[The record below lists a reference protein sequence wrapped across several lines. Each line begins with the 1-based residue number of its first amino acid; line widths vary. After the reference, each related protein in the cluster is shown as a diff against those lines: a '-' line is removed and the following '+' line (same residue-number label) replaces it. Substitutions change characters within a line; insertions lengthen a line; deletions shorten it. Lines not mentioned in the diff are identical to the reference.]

1 MRPLTASLLFLSIAL
16 SPLLEA
22 RGELKAGAAIVDIT
36 PAQLPVIVNGGLV
49 ARTVDNVGTKLNA
62 RALVL
67 DDGTTRLAIVVVD
80 SCMTPRPLL
89 DEIKQLASERSG
101 IRPDR
106 MLISATHT
114 HSAPS
119 IMYNMVAADPTY
131 VPYLRLKVA
140 EAIISAA
147 GNLEPARAGWGS
159 LQAPKFTALR
169 RWIYRPDRIANDV
182 FGNPTV
188 RATMHAGS
196 NLDNVTGISGPE
208 DPELAVISIQSIAGR
223 PLALLANFSMHYFSG
238 ENGLSAD
245 YYGLFCQGIE
255 SSLAGGQVKNDPP
268 MVAIMSHGCS
278 GDVWRRDYSLPP
290 EERYEPTISEYA
302 HDMVQLVLAANKK
315 IKYRAD
321 LDLAMAER
329 RMTLNYRVPNQQR
342 LTWARQIVEKMGDRE
357 PTDQVEAYA
366 REQLILDE
374 QKTAEVVVQ
383 ALRIGKMAITTTPTE
398 TYALTGLK
406 IKLQSPLENT
416 MVLDLANGAD
426 GYIPPPEQHVLGG
439 YNTWEMRGAGLEVE
453 AETKMTQAILELL
466 EETTGTPRRAFRQTR
481 GPGVDATLKAR
492 PAAYWR
498 LDEFD
503 GRRAEDSSGNNR
515 DGRFEPGV
523 VFFLDGPASKHLCLG
538 GEQNRA
544 AHFAGGRMASRVT
557 GLGDHYSVA
566 LWFWNGMPAEARPIS
581 GWMFSR
587 DRASGLTTRGDH
599 LGLGGTINSGKLI
612 FQHGREQRTSGQTTI
627 PRWTWNHVTMVRTGE
642 IVKIYLN
649 GNPEAEI
656 EVRSPVDFPVPFD
669 QVFVGGRSDQQSS
682 WEGRLDEAAIF
693 DRALTPAEIRTLVP

>member
-1 MRPLTASLLFLSIAL
+1 MRILSASLLFLSL
-16 SPLLEA
+16 LVSPLLDVRA
-22 RGELKAGAAIVDIT
+22 ELRAGAAIVDIT
-36 PAQLPVIVNGGLV
+36 PDQLPVIVNGGLV
-49 ARTVDNVGTKLNA
+49 ARTVDNVGTRLNA

-67 DDGTTRLAIVVVD
+67 DDGTTRIAIVVVD

-101 IRPDR
+101 IQPDR

-119 IMYNMVAADPTY
+119 IMFNMVAADPTY

-140 EAIISAA
+140 EAIIKAA
-147 GNLEPARAGWGS
+147 GNLQPARAGWGS
-159 LQAPKFTALR
+159 IQAPKFTALR

-208 DPELAVISIQSIAGR
+208 DPELAVISIQSTSGR

-238 ENGLSAD
+238 EKGLSAD

-255 SSLAGGQVKNDPP
+255 TSMTAGRSDNAPP

-290 EERYEPTISEYA
+290 EERYEPTISGYA
-302 HDMVQLVLAANKK
+302 NDMVQLVLGAHKK
-315 IKYRAD
+315 IEHRAD

-329 RMTLNYRVPNQQR
+329 RMQLDYRVPNQQR
-342 LTWARQIVEKMGDRE
+342 LTWARAIVEKMGDRE
-357 PTDQVEAYA
+357 PVNQVEAYA

-374 QKTAEVVVQ
+374 KKTAEVVVQ
-383 ALRIGKMAITTTPTE
+383 AIRIGSMAITTTPTE

-406 IKLQSPLENT
+406 LKLQSPLENT

-439 YNTWEMRGAGLEVE
+439 YNTWEMRGAGLEIA
-453 AETKMTQAILELL
+453 AETKMTQALLELL
-466 EETTGTPRRAFRQTR
+466 EETTGKPRRAFRQTR
-481 GPGVDATLKAR
+481 GPGADATLKAR

-498 LDEFD
+498 LDDFE
-503 GRRAEDSSGNNR
+503 GRRAVDSSGNNR

-523 VFFLDGPASKHLCLG
+523 VFFLDGPASEHLCLD

-544 AHFAGGRMASRVT
+544 AHFAGGRMAARVA
-557 GLGDHYSVA
+557 GLGESYSVA
-566 LWFWNGMPAEARPIS
+566 IWFWNGMPAEARPIS

-587 DRASGLTTRGDH
+587 GRDKGLTRWGDH
-599 LGLGGTINSGKLI
+599 LGLGGGRLV
-612 FQHGREQRTSGQTTI
+612 FQHGREQVVRGTTGI
-627 PRWTWNHVTMVRTGE
+627 ARWSWNHAVLVRDGEMVR
-642 IVKIYLN
+642 VYLN

-656 EVRSPVDFPVPFD
+656 EVRTDAGLPVPFD
-669 QVFVGGRSDQQSS
+669 QVFVGGRSDEQSG

-693 DRALTPAEIRTLVP
+693 DRPLSPREIRALVP

>member
-1 MRPLTASLLFLSIAL
+1 MRILAACLFFNCIAFT
-16 SPLLEA
+16 PLLDA
-22 RGELKAGAAIVDIT
+22 RGELNAGAAIIDIT
-36 PAQLPVIVNGGLV
+36 PTKLPVIVNGGLV
-49 ARTVDNVGTKLNA
+49 ARMVDNIGTRLSA

-67 DDGTTRLAIVVVD
+67 DDGTTRIAIVVVD
-80 SCMTPRPLL
+80 SCMAPRPLI
-89 DEIKQLASERSG
+89 DEIKQLAAQRSG

-119 IMYNMVAADPTY
+119 IMYNMVVADATY

-140 EAIISAA
+140 EAIITAA
-147 GNLEPARAGWGS
+147 ENLQPARAGWGS
-159 LQAPKFTALR
+159 LRAPKFTALR
-169 RWIYRPDRIANDV
+169 RWIYRPDRIADDV

-208 DPELAVISIQSIAGR
+208 DPELAVISIESTAGR

-238 ENGLSAD
+238 EEGLSAD

-255 SSLAGGQVKNDPP
+255 QGLTASRTDNDPP

-290 EERYEPTISEYA
+290 EERYEPTIGEYA
-302 HDMVQLVLAANKK
+302 NDMVQLVLAAHKD
-315 IKYRAD
+315 IEHRAD

-329 RMTLNYRVPNQQR
+329 RMQLNYRVPDQQR
-342 LTWARQIVEKMGDRE
+342 LVWARQIVEEMGDRE
-357 PTDQVEAYA
+357 PVNEVEAYA

-374 QKTAEVVVQ
+374 EKTAEVVVQ
-383 ALRIGKMAITTTPTE
+383 ALRIGAMAITTTPTE

-406 IKLQSPLENT
+406 LKLQSPLENT

-426 GYIPPPEQHVLGG
+426 GYMPPPEQHLLGG
-439 YNTWEMRGAGLEVE
+439 YNTWEMRGACLEIE
-453 AETKMTQAILELL
+453 AETKITQALLELL
-466 EETTGTPRRAFRQTR
+466 EETTGKHRRAFQQTC
-481 GPGVDATLKAR
+481 GTGATAILQAR

-503 GRRAEDSSGNNR
+503 GHRAVDSSGHHR

-523 VFFLDGPASKHLCLG
+523 VFFLDGPASEYFCRQ
-538 GEQNRA
+538 GEQNWA
-544 AHFAGGRMASRVT
+544 VHFAGGRLAARVA
-557 GLGDHYSVA
+557 GLGESYSVA
-566 LWFWNGMPAEARPIS
+566 IWFWNGMPADARPLS

-587 DRASGLTTRGDH
+587 GRDQALTPWGDH
-599 LGLGGTINSGKLI
+599 LGLGEGRIV
-612 FQHGREQRTSGQTTI
+612 FQHGRDQVVSGISTI
-627 PRWTWNHVTMVRTGE
+627 SRWSWNHVVLVRDGDR
-642 IVKIYLN
+642 VRVHLN
-649 GNPEAEI
+649 GNPAPEI
-656 EVRSPVDFPVPFD
+656 DIRSKTDFPVPFD
-669 QVFVGGRSDQQSS
+669 QVFIGGRSDDLYG
-682 WEGRLDEAAIF
+682 WEGRLDETAIF
-693 DRALTPAEIRTLVP
+693 DRVLSTKEIRALVP

>member
-1 MRPLTASLLFLSIAL
+1 MRLLTASLLFLSIAL
-16 SPLLEA
+16 SPLIEA

-131 VPYLRLKVA
+131 VAYLRLKVA
-140 EAIISAA
+140 EAIITAA

-208 DPELAVISIQSIAGR
+208 DPELSIISIQSTAGR

-238 ENGLSAD
+238 EKGLSAD

-255 SSLAGGQVKNDPP
+255 SSLTGGQTNNDPP

-302 HDMVQLVLAANKK
+302 HDMVQLVLAAHKK
-315 IKYRAD
+315 IKHRAD

-329 RMTLNYRVPNQQR
+329 RMQLDYRVPNQQR

-374 QKTAEVVVQ
+374 RKTAEVVVQ
-383 ALRIGKMAITTTPTE
+383 ALRIGQMAITTTPTE

-406 IKLQSPLENT
+406 IKLQSPLDQT

-466 EETTGTPRRAFRQTR
+466 EETTGNPRRAFRQTR
-481 GPGVDATLKAR
+481 GPGANATLKAR

-523 VFFLDGPASKHLCLG
+523 VFFLDGPASDHLCLD

-544 AHFAGGRMASRVT
+544 AHFAGGRMTARVAE
-557 GLGDHYSVA
+557 LGDHYSVA
-566 LWFWNGMPAEARPIS
+566 LWFWNGMPADARPVS

-587 DRASGLTTRGDH
+587 DRASGLTTWGDH
-599 LGLGGTINSGKLI
+599 LGLGGTINGGKLI
-612 FQHGREQRTSGQTTI
+612 FQHGREQRASGQTTI
-627 PRWTWNHVTMVRTGE
+627 PRWTWNHVTMVRAGE

-649 GNPEAEI
+649 GNPEVEI
-656 EVRSPVDFPVPFD
+656 EVQSPVDFPVPFD
-669 QVFVGGRSDQQSS
+669 QVFVGGRSDQQSG